1 MNKDEASLTA
11 EQLAY
16 LMAANQQLFAAA
28 AAAAS
33 QNLPKPSATLETTA
47 LTPHHLQNN
56 MMMSW
61 LAGLSAYQALQ
72 KPQMMDNQQVAY
84 STTQPSQPSTHALF
98 EQRASHG
105 PSGPTYVNAKQYFRI
120 LKRREARKVLE
131 AYFARTRRAR
141 QDKPYLHES
150 RHKHALRRL
159 RDSSG
164 RFLTKSEI
172 EQLKR
177 ESTSMCDD
185 EMPPFKKHQCESA
198 L

>member
-1 MNKDEASLTA
+1 MNKDETGLTA

-33 QNLPKPSATLETTA
+33 QNLPKPSASLETTA

-72 KPQMMDNQQVAY
+72 KPQMMDNQQLLF
-84 STTQPSQPSTHALF
+84 STTAPSQPSTNALF
-98 EQRASHG
+98 EERAPHG
-105 PSGPTYVNAKQYFRI
+105 PSEPTYVNAKQYFRI

-141 QDKPYLHES
+141 EEKPYMHES

-159 RDSSG
+159 RGSSG

-177 ESTSMCDD
+177 KSSTCDD
-185 EMPPFKKHQCESA
+185 EMPPFKKRQCESA

>member
-1 MNKDEASLTA
+1 MNKDETNLTA

-33 QNLPKPSATLETTA
+33 QNLAKPSATFETTP

-61 LAGLSAYQALQ
+61 LAGLSAFQALQ
-72 KPQMMDNQQVAY
+72 KPQVMDDQQLPY
-84 STTQPSQPSTHALF
+84 STAAPSQPSTNALF
-98 EQRASHG
+98 EQRGPHG
-105 PSGPTYVNAKQYFRI
+105 PSEPTYVNAKQYFRI

-141 QDKPYLHES
+141 EEKPYMHES

-159 RDSSG
+159 RGSSG

-177 ESTSMCDD
+177 ESSTTCDD
-185 EMPPFKKHQCESA
+185 EMPPFKKRQCESA